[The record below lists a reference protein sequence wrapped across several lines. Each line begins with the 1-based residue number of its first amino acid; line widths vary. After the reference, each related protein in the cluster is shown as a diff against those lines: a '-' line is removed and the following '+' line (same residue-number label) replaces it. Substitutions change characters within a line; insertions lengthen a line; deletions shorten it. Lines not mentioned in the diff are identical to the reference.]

1 MKTYIIF
8 VMAVI
13 LSVGVLL
20 YVVSLQLF
28 RKDESFTQI
37 PDKDGNITL
46 MPDETGHITLDPETE
61 KERLQGFSKGPNTW
75 INSFDVGYY
84 LYMKRYGRE
93 NPLVKY
99 TPKYT
104 LSGEFIDTGPA
115 PNSLP
120 ISFQTV

>member
-13 LSVGVLL
+13 LSVVVLL
-20 YVVSLQLF
+20 YVVSIQLF
-28 RKDESFTQI
+28 IKDEPFTQ
-37 PDKDGNITL
+37 
-46 MPDETGHITLDPETE
+46 MPDETGHITLDPKTE
-61 KERLQGFSKGPNTW
+61 KERLQGFSRGPNTW

-84 LYMKRYGRE
+84 LHMKRYGRE
-93 NPLVKY
+93 NPLVNY

-104 LSGEFIDTGPA
+104 LSGEFIDNGPD

-120 ISFQTV
+120 ISFQKV